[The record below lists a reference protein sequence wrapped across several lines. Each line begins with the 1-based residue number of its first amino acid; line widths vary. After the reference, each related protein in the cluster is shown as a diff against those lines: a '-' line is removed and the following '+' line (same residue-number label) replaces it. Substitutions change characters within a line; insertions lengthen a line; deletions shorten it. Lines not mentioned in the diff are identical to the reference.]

1 MGMQSVASMLAEDW
15 VAMRGWA
22 ERPSYKIPAAE
33 AHLLLRPYLFF
44 KRSLLWVHYYRFLSS

>member
-1 MGMQSVASMLAEDW
+1 MGMQSIASMLAEDW

-33 AHLLLRPYLFF
+33 AHFASAALSVF